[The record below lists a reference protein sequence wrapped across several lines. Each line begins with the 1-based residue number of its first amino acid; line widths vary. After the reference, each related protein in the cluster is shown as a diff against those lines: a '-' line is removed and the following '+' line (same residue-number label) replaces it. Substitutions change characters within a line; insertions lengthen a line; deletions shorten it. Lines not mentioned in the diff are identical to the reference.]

1 MTNLPAKIDYSD
13 SQIVETLKNTVAV
26 GATASE
32 LALFIEYCKS
42 TGLNPFKKEIWFIK
56 EPKTGRLQMMTGI
69 NGFWTLANS
78 FDTFDGAETGMID
91 KNGEWVKSI
100 SGNDF
105 IGAWCRVYRKDRRIP
120 MEGEA
125 LLADYRKGFG
135 LWQSAP
141 RIMIKKVAESIAL
154 RKAFPQQLNG
164 LYTSEEMP
172 ETFQDIERPVKVIPP
187 TIEVLPEEVP
197 VDVPVAGN
205 ETRSPVP
212 MTKKERASVKTNK
225 LRELETFYSVKALEG
240 EVKRKA
246 IAYLLEAGCKEI
258 KPEIYRCAIKLS
270 KLTSCIIAPE
280 ALEEGTVDV
289 EVEEDFPNV

>member
-1 MTNLPAKIDYSD
+1 MSNLPTTIDYSD
-13 SQIVETLKNTVAV
+13 SQIIETLRNTVAV

-78 FDTFDGAETGMID
+78 FDAFDGAETGMID
-91 KNGEWVKSI
+91 ANGQWVKSV

-172 ETFQDIERPVKVIPP
+172 ESFQDVERPVKVIPP
-187 TIEVLPEEVP
+187 DLYVEESEEGSVIAVSVNDTP
-197 VDVPVAGN
+197 PKIYL
-205 ETRSPVP
+205 RSKV
-212 MTKKERASVKTNK
+212 NK
-225 LRELETFYSVKALEG
+225 LKELETFYDVRNLEG
-240 EVKRKA
+240 DVKRKA

-258 KPEIYRCAIKLS
+258 KPDIYRSAIKLS
-270 KLTSCIIAPE
+270 KLTSCIILAE
-280 ALEEGTVDV
+280 RLEEGTIDVDV
-289 EVEEDFPNV
+289 EEDLPNV

>member
-1 MTNLPAKIDYSD
+1 MTNLPTKIDYSD
-13 SQIVETLKNTVAV
+13 SQIIETLKNTVAV
-26 GATASE
+26 GATVSE

-91 KNGEWVKSI
+91 KDGEWVKSV

-172 ETFQDIERPVKVIPP
+172 EVFQEVERPVKVIAPDLYVEESEEGSVIAVSVSSADTPP
-187 TIEVLPEEVP
+187 KKVMP
-197 VDVPVAGN
+197 
-205 ETRSPVP
+205 RS
-212 MTKKERASVKTNK
+212 KINK

-240 EVKRKA
+240 DVKRKA
-246 IAYLLEAGCKEI
+246 IGYLLEAGCKEI